1 MTQVSRPVGPYAP
14 SRRAGDWV
22 ITSGQIGVAPA
33 ASGGLELVGGGLEA
47 QLIQALRNLTDVLA
61 VEGATLADVVKATVF
76 IVEMDEF
83 PLVNRIWVE
92 AFGDRPPARSAVGV
106 TALPLGAVV
115 EIEALAF
122 RPVG

>member
-1 MTQVSRPVGPYAP
+1 VAPMSRPVGPYAP

-22 ITSGQIGVAPA
+22 VTSGQIGVAPA
-33 ASGGLELVGGGLEA
+33 PDGTMQLVDGGLEA
-47 QLIQALRNLTDVLA
+47 QLAQALRNLTEVLA
-61 VEGATLADVVKATVF
+61 AQGATLADVVKATVF
-76 IVEMDEF
+76 IVDMDQF
-83 PLVNRIWVE
+83 ALVNTVWVG

-106 TALPLGAVV
+106 KALPLGAAV